1 MHRKIPGGEPGIKK
15 GSVMKK
21 TIHFLAI
28 AAVLAV
34 LGCKPSDGKSAAAGQ
49 QEPIRIG
56 HSVALTGPSATWGQA
71 EANAL
76 KMIVDKINGEGG
88 VLGRKIEVIAHD
100 NRADRL
106 EAVNVAKRLVEQ
118 DKVVA
123 IIGPAQSGV
132 ANAIREVNNAA
143 KIPVVATT
151 ATNPKVTVAEDGK
164 VVPYTFRACFIDP
177 FQGTVAGQF
186 ALKDL
191 KAKTAAVLYDV
202 GDDYSQFLGKYFVE
216 AFTKGGGRITANEAF
231 RSGELDFRAQL
242 GKIKTGKPDILFI
255 PTMQKEAALAAK
267 QARDLKIDVPLIGG
281 DGWASPD
288 LIDLAGPAIEGAYF
302 VNIAALEDPAIQ
314 DFIKDYRARFN
325 MDPVLPNPLM
335 AYDAMILIV
344 DAIRRAGTTD
354 GEKLKDAIEAT
365 RDLQVLTGKLTI
377 DPATHNPLNK
387 PATIQQ
393 VKGKDFVYVK
403 TFVTTD

>member
-1 MHRKIPGGEPGIKK
+1 
-15 GSVMKK
+15 MKEYPMK
-21 TIHFLAI
+21 RIGTILLA
-28 AAVLAV
+28 ALLVWAV
-34 LGCKPSDGKSAAAGQ
+34 LGACKPAEKKAAAAK
-49 QEPIRIG
+49 EETIKIG
-56 HSVALTGPSATWGQA
+56 HTVALTGPSATWGQS

-76 KMIVDKINGEGG
+76 KMAIEKINAGGG
-88 VLGRKIEVIAHD
+88 VLGKKLEVIAYD
-100 NRADRL
+100 NRADRV
-106 EAVNVAKRLVEQ
+106 EAVNVAKRLIEQ

-132 ANAIREVNNAA
+132 TNAIREVNNSA
-143 KIPVVATT
+143 KVPVIATT
-151 ATNPKVTVAEDGK
+151 ATNPKVTVNDDGS
-164 VVPYTFRACFIDP
+164 VVPYTFRVCFIDP
-177 FQGTVAGQF
+177 FQGTVAAQF

-202 GDDYSQFLGKYFVE
+202 GDDYSQFLAKYFVE
-216 AFTKGGGRITANEAF
+216 AFTKGGGKITANEAF

-242 GKIKTGKPDILFI
+242 GKIKTGKPDVLFL

-267 QARDLKIDVPLIGG
+267 QARDLGITATFLGG

-288 LIDLAGPAIEGAYF
+288 LIDLAGPAMEGAYF

-314 DFIKDYRARFN
+314 DFIKEYKERFKE
-325 MDPVLPNPLM
+325 DPVLPNPLM
-335 AYDAMILIV
+335 AYDAALWLA
-344 DAIRRAGTTD
+344 DALKRAGSTD
-354 GEKLKDAIEAT
+354 GEKLKAALENT
-365 RDLQVLTGKLTI
+365 KDLPVLTGKLTI

-393 VKGKDFVYVK
+393 VKVKDKKFIYVK